1 MNVGIL
7 LSLLIAA
14 WVARDA
20 RRRGA
25 RWVLWTLA
33 ALLLWVIALPLWLGR
48 RPLLAGERR
57 EGGAA
62 WNLLKNFALTW
73 TVFML
78 LISFAFLRAA
88 GGQMAG
94 VQSDAEAVGTV
105 LGAGLGLGMSFASWF
120 FPMLTA
126 VLVGFFLKKS
136 TVEEGPSVN
145 PEP

>member
-1 MNVGIL
+1 MNIGAL

-20 RRRGA
+20 RRRGG
-25 RWVLWTLA
+25 RWVPWSLA
-33 ALLLWVIALPLWLGR
+33 ALLLWVITLPLWLAR

-62 WNLLKNFALTW
+62 WNLLKNFALSW
-73 TVFML
+73 TAFMA
-78 LISFAFLRAA
+78 LITFFVLGTA
-88 GGQMAG
+88 GGQMSE

-105 LGAGLGLGMSFASWF
+105 LGAGLGLGLSFAAWF
-120 FPMLTA
+120 FPILTA

-136 TVEEGPSVN
+136 TVEEGP
-145 PEP
+145 PAAAET

>member
-1 MNVGIL
+1 MNAGVL

-25 RWVLWTLA
+25 SWLLWTFA
-33 ALLLWVIALPLWLGR
+33 ALLLWVVTLPLWLAR

-57 EGGAA
+57 EGGQA

-78 LISFAFLRAA
+78 VIAFAFMGSA
-88 GGQMAG
+88 GSQMAE
-94 VQSDAEAVGTV
+94 VQSDAEAVGTM
-105 LGAGLGLGMSFASWF
+105 LGAGLGLGLTFAAWF

-126 VLVGFFLKKS
+126 VLLGFFLKKS
-136 TVEEGPSVN
+136 TVEEGPASP
-145 PEP
+145 PES